1 MIAPIVNIVAKF
13 NPQARLFFAVVLGMG
28 FAIDGA
34 YTILLNLYLL
44 RLDYGTEF
52 IGLVNAA
59 GLLSFALVSLPAGI
73 LGSQM
78 SVTRLMKLGGL
89 MVLIG
94 AICLPLVELLPL
106 AWRGSWLVFHYALM
120 LAGFAFFFVNGAP
133 FLMNTVDSQH
143 KIHAFALKSAHL
155 ALAAFAGSLVGGMM
169 PEWIVGMGE
178 LTLDDPAPYRLTM
191 HVVALVLGA
200 SFVLLQFIRPLEN
213 PIQKLPQPS
222 AEPSAT
228 TDGSRW
234 TASFI
239 ALIGV
244 MTFIRLF
251 QVAGTAT
258 TFVYFNVYMDTQLGV
273 SAGVIGG
280 IAAIGRLIAVP
291 YGVVCADSGAPLGQC
306 QHYHLGIAGDCA
318 LPAAACA
325 GGTLAGGCHR
335 LYRHLFSG
343 IHPEHRLR
351 RLHPRSGT
359 QSPAI
364 GYGRHRRNGGRLQL
378 CHHGAWRRHYSVA
391 LQFSRSFPA
400 WRCLII
406 HGHVHLLVALP
417 QGQAQAPA
425 GARLAGRPG
434 FRS

>member
-59 GLLSFALVSLPAGI
+59 GLLSFALVCLPAGI

-228 TDGSRW
+228 TDGSKW

-258 TFVYFNVYMDTQLGV
+258 TYVYFNVYMDTQLGV

-291 YGVVCADSGAPLGQC
+291 MALFVPTLVRRWGNVNIIIWGSLATALFLLPL
-306 QHYHLGIAGDCA
+306 A
-318 LPAAACA
+318 LVEHWLAAAIGFIGVSSIGFIRYTAFVVYILDLVPKVQQSVMA
-325 GGTLAGGCHR
+325 GTGEMAAGFSFAIMALGGGII
-335 LYRHLFSG
+335 LSLFSFRDLFLLG
-343 IHPEHRLR
+343 AAL
-351 RLHPRSGT
+351 SFMGT
-359 QSPAI
+359 FIFWWHCRKAKPK
-364 GYGRHRRNGGRLQL
+364 RQL
-378 CHHGAWRRHYSVA
+378 ATV
-391 LQFSRSFPA
+391 
-400 WRCLII
+400 
-406 HGHVHLLVALP
+406 
-417 QGQAQAPA
+417 
-425 GARLAGRPG
+425 
-434 FRS
+434 